1 MESSSLTPS
10 IERGP
15 IAVVVDLETFDVGA
29 KPVILSIGAVAVDTR
44 SGRTTDEF
52 YLLVDPVSAVQH
64 GLTLGVGTILWWMK
78 QSDAARQA
86 LTNPSMDRMSLPAAL
101 TELSNFFCVTQ
112 AETIWSNGALADL
125 QWLGNAYRACD
136 LVPGWAY
143 RQERDLRTLWDLVP
157 VPRVTAELEH
167 DALSDAKAHAQQM
180 LAALAWMHAAQA
192 VVPLDVGHA

>member
-44 SGRTTDEF
+44 SGRTIGEF
-52 YLLVDPVSAVQH
+52 YRLVDPANAVQY
-64 GLTLGVGTILWWMK
+64 GLTLGVDTILWWMK
-78 QSDAARQA
+78 QSDAARLA
-86 LTNPSMDRMSLPAAL
+86 LTNPSLDRMSLPPAL
-101 TELSNFFCVTQ
+101 EELSNFFRATR
-112 AETIWSNGALADL
+112 AESIWSNGALADL
-125 QWLGNAYRACD
+125 QWLGNAYRACNMT
-136 LVPGWAY
+136 PGWTY

-167 DALSDAKAHAQQM
+167 DALSDAKAHAKQM
-180 LAALAWMHAAQA
+180 LAALAWIQVAQV
-192 VVPLDVGHA
+192 VVPLDVGHV